1 MIPAIDLL
9 GFVAA
14 TFTTSAFLPQALKV
28 WRSRSTDDISLGMY
42 LILTTG
48 IALWLTYGV
57 LLDAWPIIIANG
69 LTLLL
74 AGSILLMKWHFSRRR

>member
-1 MIPAIDLL
+1 MIPATDWL

-14 TFTTSAFLPQALKV
+14 AFTTSAFLPQAVKV
-28 WRSRSTDDISLGMY
+28 WRSRSAGDISLGMY
-42 LILTTG
+42 LILITG

-74 AGSILLMKWHFSRRR
+74 AGSILLMKWHFGRNT

>member
-1 MIPAIDLL
+1 MIPAIDWL
-9 GFVAA
+9 GFAAA
-14 TFTTSAFLPQALKV
+14 TFTTSAFLPQAFKV
-28 WRSRSTDDISLGMY
+28 WRSRSTGDISLGMY

-57 LLDAWPIIIANG
+57 LLEAWPIIIANG

-74 AGSILLMKWHFSRRR
+74 AGSILLMKWHFGRRR